1 MYIRIGILITIFFV
15 NAVVFFRMVWGPTG
29 LLEYY
34 ALKDKHQTL
43 QAQIDDL
50 DLKNL
55 ALSNEIR
62 LLQTDNRYVE
72 QVIRQHLH
80 FIKNNELLYLF
91 GAKHS
96 KLSGA
101 DVNVGKN

>member
-1 MYIRIGILITIFFV
+1 MYIRIGIIITIILV
-15 NAVVFFRMVWGPTG
+15 NAIVFFRMVWGPTG

-34 ALKDKHQTL
+34 ALKDKYQLL

-50 DLKNL
+50 DAKNVE
-55 ALSNEIR
+55 LSNEIR
-62 LLQTDNRYVE
+62 LLQTDKRYVE

-91 GAKHS
+91 GANHS
-96 KLSGA
+96 KLLGA